1 MNTTLAATR
10 AELTKIITLRS
21 VWLVLGAILGL
32 QLLAEAQAL
41 GLYAEA
47 VSKIAPDGTIEIFD
61 GEREPAR
68 AAILDGLVAASL
80 QMSVFL
86 PALAAVM
93 AGQEF
98 HNPQLGLSALAVPRR
113 GRLLVA
119 KSLAAAVALLVAA
132 LLIAAVSTTFT
143 YLAIADWEPSLLL
156 TSGAVTRQITFLG
169 YAVLLGLATYAITVI
184 ARSTLVGILVSVALS
199 ALAMTQVLAAS
210 PAVDA
215 LLPVSAGRNLLLD
228 PAAGNLTSDPPQA
241 AVVLLGWALLTTV
254 AAGVALARRDAR

>member
-1 MNTTLAATR
+1 MSALLAAVR
-10 AELTKIITLRS
+10 AELTKISTLRS
-21 VWLVLGAILGL
+21 AWLVLGAILGL
-32 QLLAEAQAL
+32 QLLVEAQAL
-41 GLYAEA
+41 ALYAEA
-47 VSKIAPDGTIEIFD
+47 VSKVAPDGTIEIFV
-61 GEREPAR
+61 GEREPAE

-98 HNPQLGLSALAVPRR
+98 HSRQLGLSVLAVPRR

-143 YLAIADWEPSLLL
+143 YLAVAQWKPSLLL
-156 TSGAVTRQITFLG
+156 SFEAMTGQVTFIV
-169 YAVLLGLATYAITVI
+169 YAVLLCLTTYGITVF
-184 ARSTLVGILVSVALS
+184 ARSTLIGVLVSVALS
-199 ALAMTQVLAAS
+199 AITMTQVLAAK

-215 LLPVSAGRNLLLD
+215 LLPVSVGRNLLLD
-228 PAAGNLTSDPPQA
+228 PAMSDLTSDPPQA
-241 AVVLLGWALLTTV
+241 AVVLVGWALLTMG
-254 AAGVALARRDAR
+254 AAGVTLTCRDAR